1 MAYRYEFREAAARD
15 LAKLT
20 RHNSALL
27 LAITVE
33 HIPAILNDPYGAGEA
48 KKGDLAGL
56 RAYNL
61 KVANVAYRLVYEI
74 VGDVVRFVA
83 IGPHDDAYARAKR
96 R

>member
-1 MAYRYEFREAAARD
+1 MAYRYEFLEAAARD

-33 HIPAILNDPYGAGEA
+33 HIPAILKDPYAAGKP

-74 VGDVVRFVA
+74 AADVVRFVA
-83 IGPHDDAYARAKR
+83 IGPHDEAYARAGR